1 MKKLQDVLQ
10 FEEDPEPHWPISF
23 VLDNSI
29 PMGIDDKI
37 GILNRALVEFKEDMS
52 TDPVAL
58 TRVEISVVTFDQE
71 VTWLDFR
78 PLDEFEPPE
87 LTTQGEAR
95 LSPAINTA
103 LDLMERRKQAYREA
117 GVSYYRP
124 LVSLVSSGQW
134 RDTQEDLSMVRQR
147 LIFSEERRSL
157 RFRAF
162 GFADHDLEAL
172 SLITPPHRHPL
183 ILRNHG
189 ILASIFP
196 SLVGEDCRIP
206 ISPEDKDF
214 KPLEPIDVYLNY

>member
-58 TRVEISVVTFDQE
+58 TRAEISVVTFDQE

-124 LVSLVSSGQW
+124 WFRWSPVANGVIHKRICPWSGN
-134 RDTQEDLSMVRQR
+134 
-147 LIFSEERRSL
+147 
-157 RFRAF
+157 
-162 GFADHDLEAL
+162 AL
-172 SLITPPHRHPL
+172 SSVKSAGACVFAPL
-183 ILRNHG
+183 ALRTM
-189 ILASIFP
+189 
-196 SLVGEDCRIP
+196 
-206 ISPEDKDF
+206 ISRP
-214 KPLEPIDVYLNY
+214 YH